1 MPESMQPAELPNDVM
16 TGAEEEVIR
25 IGEDD
30 LGAGRSQSSG
40 LRLFTVPCVAT
51 GMKAGVSTS
60 PWGVQPSGARGAVG
74 LDDGKLDGAHLG
86 ACLRNL
92 LER

>member
-1 MPESMQPAELPNDVM
+1 MQPAELAHDVM

-30 LGAGRSQSSG
+30 LGAGRPQIIG
-40 LRLFTVPCVAT
+40 AEALHRPLRRHRHEGRRLDLAVGRA
-51 GMKAGVSTS
+51 
-60 PWGVQPSGARGAVG
+60 QPSGARGAVG
-74 LDDGKLDGAHLG
+74 LDDRELDGAHPTRLSEKPG
-86 ACLRNL
+86 